1 MSNFRNFVKE
11 NEVWFRGKLPET
23 DETLMNVE
31 SKLGV
36 KLPEDIKWLLKEYGY
51 WHGTGISN
59 IEESVEDTLMAREH
73 VNLPNNFVVLY
84 DHHDG
89 GVILLDTIKKSG
101 KYRVI
106 SAGWE
111 FVPDEIEN
119 EIIYSDFEEYT
130 KSVIEAE
137 QEIIGECDIECRE

>member
-1 MSNFRNFVKE
+1 
-11 NEVWFRGKLPET
+11 
-23 DETLMNVE
+23 
-31 SKLGV
+31 
-36 KLPEDIKWLLKEYGY
+36 
-51 WHGTGISN
+51 
-59 IEESVEDTLMAREH
+59 MAREH
-73 VNLPNNFVVLY
+73 VSLPNNFVVLY

-137 QEIIGECDIECRE
+137 QEIIGECDIEYKE